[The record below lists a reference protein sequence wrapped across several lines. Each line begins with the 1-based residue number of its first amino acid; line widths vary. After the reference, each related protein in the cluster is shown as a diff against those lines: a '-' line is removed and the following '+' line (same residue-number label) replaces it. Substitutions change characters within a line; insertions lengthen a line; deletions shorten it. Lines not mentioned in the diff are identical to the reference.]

1 MDAMDRFGQELVLA
15 GGRQKARRRLPA
27 IFGTRSAGTSSR
39 RHASTQMRVALV
51 ALALVLATSAITLAA
66 TGVILTGSPVGTAR
80 APIATAG
87 DGIPVAGGARLLPL
101 RAPDPAGGLPWG
113 MRIVHTTRGLIC
125 VQIGRVDDNQL
136 GQLGVDGAFHNDG
149 RFHPLPADALP
160 DTLANAAGWMAGN
173 CASPGDIYAG
183 DSVGLELNAATG
195 PGPGAGVL
203 ADRREISFGLLGV
216 HAVSITYR
224 EGSKTHTQPVLPGL
238 GAYLIVQRY
247 TSGRPLGSVS
257 ETDGRDEPGNYSG
270 PASPNGALTAITYDY
285 AGRSCVD
292 RGNLRMASCGLSEVP
307 PPPPAALP
315 AVREPLHA
323 HLQIHDHVVTSAQIS
338 FQAPYPVTNADE
350 NYSVTAPLCR
360 HDVVGGA
367 SSADVARGG
376 PVTISVGDVFS
387 RACSRAVKFIV
398 QYVRSTGGLPQ
409 PTRLGSITI
418 HEPPGTHAAPLPRRI
433 VEIERR
439 SNPTRSLHAKIHLTL
454 LPQTHAACNAAY
466 LLYPC
471 YKGEVGF
478 TAPYAVTPAAAGYSR
493 SAEYSVDGFA
503 ACKAGGRPE
512 TSWGLRPHIRTHE
525 TIRTTSLGLFVLTPS
540 CLSSE
545 GFEVTY
551 LNLQGPSADAPH
563 ESVIVGTV
571 TLSKA
576 TVAAPRDGPRP
587 RSSLR
592 AHDASVIHSRYLR
605 ASGSRS
611 SRPLAVS
618 VDPRPRRSQP

>member
-15 GGRQKARRRLPA
+15 GGRQRAGRRPLSA
-27 IFGTRSAGTSSR
+27 LFGTSFARTSSGR
-39 RHASTQMRVALV
+39 RASAHVRVALI

-66 TGVILTGSPVGTAR
+66 TGVILTGSPVRTVR

-87 DGIPVAGGARLLPL
+87 EGVPLAGGARLLPL

-113 MRIVHTTRGLIC
+113 MRIIHTTRGLIC
-125 VQIGRVDDNQL
+125 VQLGRVDGNQL

-149 RFHPLPADALP
+149 RFHPLPTDALP
-160 DTLANAAGWMAGN
+160 ETLANASGWMAGN

-183 DSVGLELNAATG
+183 DSVGLELNAATS
-195 PGPGAGVL
+195 PGPGAGVP

-224 EGSKTHTQPVLPGL
+224 EGSKTLTKPVLPGL

-247 TSGRPLGSVS
+247 TSGRPLGGIS

-285 AGRSCVD
+285 AGRTCVD

-323 HLQIHDHVVTSAQIS
+323 HLQIHDRVITGAQIS

-350 NYSVTAPLCR
+350 NYSAMAPLCR
-360 HDVVGGA
+360 HGSVGGS

-376 PVTISVGDVFS
+376 LVTISVGNLFS
-387 RACSRAVKFIV
+387 RACGRAVGRAVKFTV
-398 QYVRSTGGLPQ
+398 EYVRFAGGLPR

-418 HEPPGTHAAPLPRRI
+418 HEPPGTHPIPLPRQI
-433 VEIERR
+433 LEQERR
-439 SNPTRSLHAKIHLTL
+439 SNPTRSLHAKIHLAL
-454 LPQTHAACNAAY
+454 LPQTRTACNAAY

-471 YKGEVGF
+471 YKGEVSF
-478 TAPYAVTPAAAGYSR
+478 TVPYAVTPPAAGYAR
-493 SAEYSVDGFA
+493 SAEYSVEGFA
-503 ACKAGGRPE
+503 ACKVGGRPE
-512 TSWGLRPHIRTHE
+512 TSWGLRSKIRAHE
-525 TIRTTSLGLFVLTPS
+525 AIRTTSLGLFVLTPS
-540 CLSSE
+540 CLASE
-545 GFEVTY
+545 GFEVIY
-551 LNLQGPSADAPH
+551 RNMQGPSAGAPH
-563 ESVIVGTV
+563 ESVIVGSV
-571 TLSKA
+571 TLS
-576 TVAAPRDGPRP
+576 DGTLPNGRNP
-587 RSSLR
+587 KP
-592 AHDASVIHSRYLR
+592 AIHR
-605 ASGSRS
+605 
-611 SRPLAVS
+611 
-618 VDPRPRRSQP
+618 